1 MKDIID
7 ARIVVVGLARDCADQ
22 LMAVFLNIDR
32 MASCFSDKAYIYLEN
47 DSADRTRDYLEAY
60 RDVRPNTRLEHFD
73 GLAAS
78 HPVASVRRAWLRDH
92 ALSLI
97 NEHYADYDYMLV
109 VDCDQTNTFHIDH
122 LAFRRAIEFLDREP
136 RCAGVFPN
144 QDGVYDDLAALRHP
158 SWQPGDVWEAAL
170 DHFLAKGGTDL
181 EVFNAVVA
189 PSVRSLGRHDPP
201 IEVTSAFGG
210 LGIYKISSVIRNA
223 RRSTGFK
230 TRTMRTP
237 EGVREVGWQVSE
249 HIDFHRGFG
258 ETGEKLFILPFLVNR
273 QTAGHFEA
281 LGGWMNRSLWRDLL
295 FELDQ
300 LPQSS

>member
-7 ARIVVVGLARDCADQ
+7 GRIVVVGLARDSAEQ

-32 MASCFSDKAYIYLEN
+32 MASCFADKAYIYLEN
-47 DSADRTRDYLEAY
+47 DSTDRTRDYLEAY

-78 HPVASVRRAWLRDH
+78 IPVASVRRAWLRNH

-97 NEHYADYDYMLV
+97 TEHYADYDYMLV
-109 VDCDQTNTFHIDH
+109 VDCDATNTFHLDH

-158 SWQPGDVWEAAL
+158 SWQSGDVWEAAL
-170 DHFLAKGGTDL
+170 EHFLAKGGTDL

-189 PSVRSLGRHDPP
+189 PSIRTLGRHDPP
-201 IEVTSAFGG
+201 IEVASAFGG
-210 LGIYKISSVIRNA
+210 LGIYKVSSVIRNS

-249 HIDFHRGFG
+249 HVDFNRGFG
-258 ETGEKLFILPFLVNR
+258 EMGERLFILPFLVNR
-273 QTAGHFEA
+273 QTVGHFEA
-281 LGGWMNRSLWRDLL
+281 LGGWIDRSHWRSLL
-295 FELDQ
+295 FELNL
-300 LPQSS
+300 LPAPS